1 MPVQQEWLSTM
12 GTNPINEE
20 RIAQLERD
28 LQAAQGAAQ
37 KYKQDLEKLRLQY
50 ADDLYA
56 ERQIGKQLRTESHRI
71 LHDYERLRVQKGGFG
86 LKMLL
91 FSGFGG
97 FLSGIILLGV
107 YMVFLRPKAEHLSTF
122 ERFRDTNQFN
132 YERAISQGRFGE
144 VEQDLQQN
152 LDLPE
157 NAVIRP
163 QVDFMK
169 KIVGAARR
177 RCE

>member
-1 MPVQQEWLSTM
+1 ME
-12 GTNPINEE
+12 TNPTHEA
-20 RIAQLERD
+20 RIVQLEND
-28 LQAAQGAAQ
+28 LHTAQAAAQ
-37 KYKQDLEKLRLQY
+37 KYKQELEKLRQQY
-50 ADDLYA
+50 ADDLFA
-56 ERQIGKQLRTESHRI
+56 ERRISKELRTESHRI

-91 FSGFGG
+91 FSGWGG
-97 FLSGIILLGV
+97 FFSGALVCAV
-107 YMVFLRPKAEHLSTF
+107 YFIFLHPKADHDVAF
-122 ERFRDTNQFN
+122 ARFREAHLFN
-132 YERAISQGRFGE
+132 YERSISQGQFGA

-157 NAVIRP
+157 NAAIRP
-163 QVDFMK
+163 QLEFAK